1 MRFPTDIAEI
11 ASRPGELRAGGTD
24 LSERRRSGRSRG
36 PLVDLRDL
44 PGLGAIELVDGG
56 LRVGAKVTI
65 AALAAHASVPAG
77 LAQAAGGL
85 ATPQIRAVATV
96 AGNLSQRVRC
106 WYFRNPEFSCLQSGG
121 TSCLA
126 RDGDHLYH
134 SCFDDQACVAPHP
147 STLACAL
154 LAYDATVEVAEA
166 PGAGQVAHGAGAPAA
181 GQAPLLPLAG
191 VLASLQA
198 AHFGRGQP
206 PMIVALRVPTP
217 AAGERAAYVRAIARA
232 RAEWPLAEVVV
243 RLSVVDGLVTAARV
257 VVGGVATVPIRRE
270 AVEAALVGGAPDE
283 GRIAAAAALASEGA
297 RPLPMTGYKLP
308 ILVGAVR
315 EALERAAGAS

>member
-1 MRFPTDIAEI
+1 VIHFPTDVAAAAN
-11 ASRPGELRAGGTD
+11 ASGELRAGGTD
-24 LSERRRSGRSRG
+24 LMERRRSGRSEG

-44 PGLGAIELVDGG
+44 GGLDAVEVRDGG
-56 LRVGAKVTI
+56 LRIGAKVTI
-65 AALAAHASVPAG
+65 AALAAHPSTPAG

-106 WYFRNPEFSCLQSGG
+106 WYFRNPAFSCLQSGG
-121 TSCLA
+121 STCLA
-126 RDGDHLYH
+126 REGDHLYH
-134 SCFDDQACVAPHP
+134 SCFDQHACIAPHP

-154 LAYDATVEVAEA
+154 LAYDAVVEVA
-166 PGAGQVAHGAGAPAA
+166 GAAEP
-181 GQAPLLPLAG
+181 LPLGG
-191 VLASLQA
+191 VLASLHA
-198 AHFGRGQP
+198 AHMGGKAAP
-206 PMIVALRVPTP
+206 LIVAVRLATP

-243 RLSVVDGLVTAARV
+243 RLTLVGGVVTLARV
-257 VVGGVATVPIRRE
+257 VVGGVGSAPLRRE
-270 AVEAALVGGAPDE
+270 AVEAALVGGPLDE
-283 GRIAAAAALASEGA
+283 ARIAAAAALATEGA